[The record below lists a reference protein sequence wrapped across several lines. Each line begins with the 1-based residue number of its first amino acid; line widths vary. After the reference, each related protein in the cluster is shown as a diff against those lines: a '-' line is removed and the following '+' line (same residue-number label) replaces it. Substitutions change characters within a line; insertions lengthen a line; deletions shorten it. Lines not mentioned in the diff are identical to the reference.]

1 MSDKRTPEVLTL
13 KEFAALARI
22 QQSYCTQLKREG
34 RLVLTDD
41 GKLVR
46 VAESLARI
54 EATRDPSKA
63 GVAARHAEARG
74 EVALTGHAAQ
84 AAASAGA
91 AVGDDGEDEQAG
103 GLGYSYQNSK
113 AKREHYAAEREH
125 MLYRKEAG
133 ELMEASLVVSAFA
146 DAGAVVRTRVESW
159 QSNVAPRLVGL
170 DEAAIRAVLADE
182 GEALL
187 RDMVGALTQSLPQVE
202 DVAG

>member
-1 MSDKRTPEVLTL
+1 M
-13 KEFAALARI
+13 
-22 QQSYCTQLKREG
+22 
-34 RLVLTDD
+34 
-41 GKLVR
+41 
-46 VAESLARI
+46 
-54 EATRDPSKA
+54 
-63 GVAARHAEARG
+63 AARHAEARG

-84 AAASAGA
+84 AGASAGA
-91 AVGDDGEDEQAG
+91 AAGTDDGDEQVG
-103 GLGYSYQNSK
+103 GLGYDYQNSK

-182 GEALL
+182 GESLL
-187 RDMVGALTQSLPQVE
+187 RDMVDALSRSVPQSE
-202 DVAG
+202 GDAG

>member
-22 QQSYCTQLKREG
+22 QPSYCTQLKREG

-74 EVALTGHAAQ
+74 DVALTGHADQ
-84 AAASAGA
+84 PAANIGN
-91 AVGDDGEDEQAG
+91 
-103 GLGYSYQNSK
+103 SYQQARAVK
-113 AKREHYAAEREH
+113 EKFLALEAKRAYEVAIGQLRES
-125 MLYRKEAG
+125 RE
-133 ELMEASLVVSAFA
+133 
-146 DAGAVVRTRVESW
+146 VESLAATAMTELRIRLE
-159 QSNVAPRLVGL
+159 NLAATVAPMLVNQPDENRVRAMLQDQFAHALESASHHFARL
-170 DEAAIRAVLADE
+170 AAGKTA
-182 GEALL
+182 
-187 RDMVGALTQSLPQVE
+187 
-202 DVAG
+202 

>member
-63 GVAARHAEARG
+63 GVAARHAGARG

-84 AAASAGA
+84 QDASAGA
-91 AVGDDGEDEQAG
+91 ETAADGGDDQVG
-103 GLGYSYQNSK
+103 GLGYDYQNSK

-202 DVAG
+202 DAAG